1 MNTIVKGDALM
12 LFDAN
17 GESIA
22 LATSH
27 TLSISGDVAQINC
40 KDGGIWTGGSVNQ
53 LNWSIDTDNL
63 YSTVEFDRLFTMMTA
78 RTPVD
83 VYFGL
88 KVQTGTG
95 DVDTDGVTPTSG
107 ATQKVWT
114 KGTGSYKGK
123 AVISSLNVNAPSGDN
138 ATFTAS
144 FTGVGALVKETET
157 SEESHDT
164 NL

>member
-1 MNTIVKGDALM
+1 MNTIIKGDELM

-17 GESIA
+17 GESLA

-27 TLSISGDVAQINC
+27 TLNISADAAQINC
-40 KDGGIWTGGSVNQ
+40 KDGGIWQSSTVNQ
-53 LNWSIDTDNL
+53 ISWTIDTDNL
-63 YSTVEFDRLFTMMTA
+63 YSTTEFDTLFTMMTA

-88 KVQTGTG
+88 KAQTGTG
-95 DVDTDGVTPTSG
+95 DVDTDGVAPSSG

-114 KGTGSYKGK
+114 KANGTYTGK
-123 AVISSLNVNAPSGDN
+123 AVITSLNVNAASGDN

-144 FTGVGALVKETET
+144 FQGVGALTKE
-157 SEESHDT
+157 
-164 NL
+164 

>member
-1 MNTIVKGDALM
+1 MNTIIKGDELM

-27 TLSISGDVAQINC
+27 TLSISADAAQINC
-40 KDGGIWTGGSVNQ
+40 KDGGIWQSSTVNKI
-53 LNWSIDTDNL
+53 NWTIDTDNL
-63 YSTVEFDRLFTMMTA
+63 YSVVEFDKLFTIMTA

-88 KVQTGTG
+88 KGQTGTD
-95 DVDTDGVTPTSG
+95 DVDTDGVAPQSG

-114 KGTGSYKGK
+114 KATTGCYKGK
-123 AVISSLNVNAPSGDN
+123 AVLTSLNVNAASGDN

-144 FTGVGALVKETET
+144 FQGVGALTKETGTTPVE
-157 SEESHDT
+157 
-164 NL
+164 

>member
-1 MNTIVKGDALM
+1 MNTIIKGDELM

-27 TLSISGDVAQINC
+27 TLNISGDVAQINC
-40 KDGGIWTGGSVNQ
+40 KDGGIWSSGTVNQ
-53 LNWSIDTDNL
+53 LNWTIDTDNL
-63 YSTVEFDRLFTMMTA
+63 YSTVEFDRLFTIMTA

-88 KVQTGTG
+88 KAETGTG
-95 DVDTDGVTPTSG
+95 DVDTDGSNPTTG
-107 ATQKVWT
+107 TQKVWT
-114 KGTGSYKGK
+114 KGAGVYKGK
-123 AVISSLNVNAPSGDN
+123 AVLNSLNVNAASGDN

-144 FTGVGALVKETET
+144 FTGVGSLAKET
-157 SEESHDT
+157 
-164 NL
+164 L

>member
-1 MNTIVKGDALM
+1 MNTIIKGDELM

-27 TLSISGDVAQINC
+27 TLNISGDVAQINC
-40 KDGGIWTGGSVNQ
+40 KDGGIWSSGTVNQ
-53 LNWSIDTDNL
+53 LNWTIDTDNL
-63 YSTVEFDRLFTMMTA
+63 YSTVEFDKLFTIMTA

-88 KVQTGTG
+88 KAENGTG
-95 DVDTDGVTPTSG
+95 DVDTDGSNPTTG
-107 ATQKVWT
+107 TQKVWT
-114 KGTGSYKGK
+114 KGTGVYKGK
-123 AVISSLNVNAPSGDN
+123 AVLNSLNVNAASGDN

-144 FTGVGALVKETET
+144 FTGVGSLAKE
-157 SEESHDT
+157 S
-164 NL
+164 

>member
-40 KDGGIWTGGSVNQ
+40 KDGGIWSGGSVNQ

-63 YSTVEFDRLFTMMTA
+63 YSTVEFDRLFEMMTA

-88 KVQTGTG
+88 KAQTGTG
-95 DVDTDGVTPTSG
+95 DVDTDGVAPTTG
-107 ATQKVWT
+107 TQKVWT
-114 KGTGSYKGK
+114 KGTGTYTGK
-123 AVISSLNVNAPSGDN
+123 AVITSLNVNAPSGDN

-144 FTGVGALVKETET
+144 FTGVGALAKEQ
-157 SEESHDT
+157 
-164 NL
+164 

>member
-1 MNTIVKGDALM
+1 METIIKGDELM

-27 TLSISGDVAQINC
+27 TLSISADSAQINC
-40 KDGGIWTGGSVNQ
+40 KDGGIWSSGTVNQ
-53 LNWSIDTDNL
+53 LSWTIDTDNL
-63 YSTVEFDRLFTMMTA
+63 YSTAEFDYLFGIMTA

-88 KVQTGTG
+88 RSETGTG
-95 DVDTDGVTPTSG
+95 DVDTDGSDP
-107 ATQKVWT
+107 ATGSQKVWT
-114 KGTGSYKGK
+114 KATTGTYTGK
-123 AVISSLNVNAPSGDN
+123 AVITSLNVNAPSGDN

-144 FTGVGALVKETET
+144 FQGVGALTKETE
-157 SEESHDT
+157 
-164 NL
+164 

>member
-1 MNTIVKGDALM
+1 M

-40 KDGGIWTGGSVNQ
+40 KDCGIWSGGSVNQ
-53 LNWSIDTDNL
+53 LSWSIDTDNL
-63 YSTVEFDRLFTMMTA
+63 YSTVEFDRLFAMMTA

-88 KVQTGTG
+88 KAQTGTG
-95 DVDTDGVTPTSG
+95 DVDTDGAAPTTG
-107 ATQKVWT
+107 TQKVWT
-114 KGTGSYKGK
+114 KGTGTYKGK
-123 AVISSLNVNAPSGDN
+123 AVITSLNVNAPSGDN

-144 FTGVGALVKETET
+144 FTGVGALAKE
-157 SEESHDT
+157 SE
-164 NL
+164 NNG

>member
-1 MNTIVKGDALM
+1 MNTIIKGDELM

-27 TLSISGDVAQINC
+27 TLSISADAAQINC
-40 KDGGIWTGGSVNQ
+40 KDGGIWQSSTVNQ
-53 LNWSIDTDNL
+53 INWTIDTDNL
-63 YSTVEFDRLFTMMTA
+63 YSVVEFDKLFTIMTA

-88 KVQTGTG
+88 KGQTGTG
-95 DVDTDGVTPTSG
+95 DVDTDGVAPQSG
-107 ATQKVWT
+107 DTQKVWT
-114 KGTGSYKGK
+114 KATTGCYKGK
-123 AVISSLNVNAPSGDN
+123 AVLTSLNVNAASGDN

-144 FTGVGALVKETET
+144 FQGVGALVKETQTET
-157 SEESHDT
+157 PGE
-164 NL
+164 

>member
-1 MNTIVKGDALM
+1 MNTIIKGDELM

-27 TLSISGDVAQINC
+27 TLSISADAAQINC
-40 KDGGIWTGGSVNQ
+40 KDGGIWQSSTVNQ
-53 LNWSIDTDNL
+53 INWTIDTDNL
-63 YSTVEFDRLFTMMTA
+63 YSVVEFDKLFTIMTA

-88 KVQTGTG
+88 KGQTGTG
-95 DVDTDGVTPTSG
+95 DVDTDGVAPQSG

-114 KGTGSYKGK
+114 KATTGCYKGK
-123 AVISSLNVNAPSGDN
+123 AVLTSLNVNAATGDN

-144 FTGVGALVKETET
+144 FQGTGALVKETET
-157 SEESHDT
+157 TPGE
-164 NL
+164 